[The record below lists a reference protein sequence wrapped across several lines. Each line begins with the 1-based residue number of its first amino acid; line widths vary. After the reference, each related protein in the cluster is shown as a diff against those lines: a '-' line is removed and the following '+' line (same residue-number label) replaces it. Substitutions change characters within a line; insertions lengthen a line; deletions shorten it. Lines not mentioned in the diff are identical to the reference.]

1 MNIKNDEK
9 TEVTV
14 IGLGDMRH
22 ALAQSL
28 LNHNHTVS
36 VWNRSAD
43 KANSLI
49 SKGAV
54 LITEIAEAL
63 TASSTTIICV
73 SDHKST
79 MEILDSGGIFSASEE
94 EKTTFPCPVK

>member
-1 MNIKNDEK
+1 LNIKNDEK

-14 IGLGDMRH
+14 IGLGDMGH

-36 VWNRSAD
+36 VWNRSAG
-43 KANSLI
+43 KTNSLI
-49 SKGAV
+49 SKGAMF
-54 LITEIAEAL
+54 ITQIADAL

-79 MEILDSGGIFSASEE
+79 MEILDSGGVFSAS
-94 EKTTFPCPVK
+94 K